1 MSETREMQKKI
12 ADKLGLNP
20 VESEVV
26 VLYDGERDK
35 VKKNSNDSQ
44 SIIYCLWFWFF
55 M

>member
-12 ADKLGLNP
+12 TEKLGLNP

-35 VKKNSNDSQ
+35 VNSNDSH
-44 SIIYCLWFWFF
+44 
-55 M
+55 